1 MKIIFRSPE
10 LAELD
15 RSPRDLLTLFLFSD
29 ERPFRGLA
37 GLADWRLNSRIA
49 RTVRSGQFN
58 GEFGEVLLMPSY
70 GRLPVKG
77 LLLMGLGDRASFNIL
92 RFRESIQRHIT
103 TVLGI
108 DAKRFATSLPPWEGL
123 RMRPTQAIEFWV
135 TEVQGLLL
143 GKRSPDLDIVLFERV
158 EAQRAMM
165 DTVLAFMRRFDGR
178 G

>member
-1 MKIIFRSPE
+1 MKVIFRTPE

-29 ERPFRGLA
+29 ERPFRGLT
-37 GLADWRLNSRIA
+37 GLADWRMNSRIA
-49 RTVRSGQFN
+49 RTVQDGHFSGD
-58 GEFGEVLLMPSY
+58 FGEVLLMPGY

-77 LLLMGLGDRASFNIL
+77 VLLMGLGERSSFNIL
-92 RFRESIQRHIT
+92 RFREAIQRHIT

-108 DAKRFATSLPPWEGL
+108 KAQRFSTSLPPWESL

-135 TEVQGLLL
+135 TELRGLLV
-143 GKRSPDLDIVLFERV
+143 GTGHSDLDILLYEPV